1 MHIFCPHCGKHID
14 VSTSEIEKLEGHY
27 VCPQCLYDI
36 ELEGFEQEEP
46 KVEPLD
52 LDSGQP
58 KTEKKPEN
66 IDSQNPAPS
75 STSPNPSPSGNT
87 GTSTNTSTS
96 TTSVT
101 NPPTYNRPTAPQR
114 PQPVDNV
121 MRYCKYCGAF
131 LRQGVNF
138 CPKCGR
144 YAKVMPPNY
153 RPQQTGN
160 NNRANQQ
167 QGYRQQQPP
176 VDPRNRVRQPM
187 ASKTRTPGKSKVKP
201 RDNKSWDSGIFSIMG
216 CLTFTIIVVAIFFI
230 IYIINGEGS
239 LF

>member
-1 MHIFCPHCGKHID
+1 M
-14 VSTSEIEKLEGHY
+14 
-27 VCPQCLYDI
+27 CPQCLYDI

-46 KVEPLD
+46 EIEPLD
-52 LDSGQP
+52 LDSGQQ
-58 KTEKKPEN
+58 EPES
-66 IDSQNPAPS
+66 IDFQAPAPGTSVPS
-75 STSPNPSPSGNT
+75 SPGPSPSPSGNT
-87 GTSTNTSTS
+87 SPSA
-96 TTSVT
+96 TSVS
-101 NPPTYNRPTAPQR
+101 NPPTYNGPTVSQR

-144 YAKVMPPNY
+144 YAKVIPPNY
-153 RPQQTGN
+153 RPQQAGN
-160 NNRANQQ
+160 INQANQQ
-167 QGYRQQQPP
+167 QGYRQQQP

-230 IYIINGEGS
+230 IYILNGEGS
-239 LF
+239 IF